1 MDGAGKSGI
10 LPEQDW
16 FRATDPVGRR
26 RDRCD
31 NARSIVCP
39 VVSLMS
45 MIDRLLQFR
54 PGRTARGALT
64 FLLMVCSGSA
74 SAQAALLA
82 GATKTEAPAA
92 AAAKSLAPEPIA
104 AGEIPMRADVDER
117 FAQDVILRTKG
128 KDPSKKLGAE
138 LDALTAGIVKL
149 SKAFENEDLKQLSAI
164 RLESLDNHWKFYQR
178 EFDGWREEL
187 EGTTRSYT
195 EDAAELAKRRGVWEA
210 TRAAMS
216 AGGVTPALADRVNV
230 IIGQFMLAEQ
240 ALSQPLD
247 EQLKLR
253 RRANTVQASL
263 DAGRKGVDAAIVF
276 YDRRLGMIDAVPVWK
291 AWNDTQFSAS
301 ELQGTEAG
309 LRLETAFVEEWG
321 AANQPRLRAYKFGA
335 LALLPLLLWLGW
347 RNRRAVTTEPSMQA
361 AAKVLQR
368 PISAW
373 LLLILIGVLFFF
385 PDAPLV
391 MHQIALLLALVPVLR
406 LLPQR
411 VFEVLGRWPIVGT
424 VLYLLYRLSI
434 LLLGQPLYYRVY
446 TLGITLV
453 TAAVL
458 VWLLVS
464 SKSRHERS
472 GTPVP
477 HGFVRV
483 AAWFA
488 VAALLTAI
496 VANLV
501 GNVSLAE
508 MLTGAVLDS
517 AYVGLALYAG
527 ANVLSSIL
535 SVLLARRE
543 MTRFSVI
550 TQHAGPLLASVNR
563 LVTYAAL
570 VAWIVFMLNEFRIA
584 RPLFGAAKS
593 ILMHPLEI
601 GQISVTLGSILLFFV
616 SIYIAFWVAR
626 TVRVVLR
633 DEVLPK
639 MDLPR
644 GVGNS
649 ISSLSYYGLVLI
661 GLMVALA
668 AAGFETSQFALVF
681 GALGIGI
688 GLGLQNVVNNFV
700 SGLILMFERPI
711 QPGDVVEVSGTSG
724 TVREIGMRATT
735 LTTFEGADVVVPNGT
750 LLSEKL
756 INWTLSDMNRRI
768 DVEVSVAYGSDPR
781 RVLALLREVAQ
792 GTPGIS
798 AVPVPAIV
806 FKGFGASSLDFS
818 IRAWTDNFGDWVTI
832 RTEMTARVYEALAKE
847 GIEIPYPQQDIHIR
861 SVAPEIGQQLAGAN
875 PPQPGGPRP
884 A

>member
-1 MDGAGKSGI
+1 MT
-10 LPEQDW
+10 P
-16 FRATDPVGRR
+16 TT
-26 RDRCD
+26 
-31 NARSIVCP
+31 
-39 VVSLMS
+39 
-45 MIDRLLQFR
+45 DRLPHSSPSVRAL
-54 PGRTARGALT
+54 GAVIALLLT
-64 FLLMVCSGSA
+64 FAGPA
-74 SAQAALLA
+74 SAQAGLLA
-82 GATKTEAPAA
+82 GVTKTAAPAE
-92 AAAKSLAPEPIA
+92 AAAKSTAPEPIA
-104 AGEIPMRADVDER
+104 AGDIPMRADADER
-117 FAQDVILRTKG
+117 FAQDVVQRVRG
-128 KDPSKKLGAE
+128 QDPSKKLGAE

-149 SKAFENEDLKQLSAI
+149 AKAFENEDLKQLSAI
-164 RLESLDNHWKFYQR
+164 RLESLENHWRFYQG
-178 EFDGWREEL
+178 ELNDWRAEL
-187 EGTTRSYT
+187 NGKTGAYT
-195 EDAAELAKRRGVWEA
+195 EDAAELARRRGAWEA
-210 TRAAMS
+210 TRDGML
-216 AGGVTPALADRVNV
+216 AGGITPALTARVNV
-230 IIGQFMLAEQ
+230 IISQFTLAER

-253 RRANTVQASL
+253 RRANTVQTSI
-263 DAGRKGVDAAIVF
+263 DAGKKGVDAAIAY
-276 YDRRLGMIDAVPVWK
+276 YDRRLGMIDATPVWK
-291 AWNDTQFSAS
+291 AWNDTRFSSS
-301 ELQGTEAG
+301 ELEGTASG

-321 AANQPRLRAYKFGA
+321 AANQSRLRAYQFGA
-335 LALLPLLLWLGW
+335 LALLPLLVWLGW
-347 RNRRAVTTEPSMQA
+347 RSRNTVTTEPSMQA
-361 AAKVLQR
+361 AAKVLRR

-373 LLLILIGVLFFF
+373 LLLVLISVPFLF

-391 MHQIALLLALVPVLR
+391 LHQIALLLALVPVLR

-424 VLYLLYRLSI
+424 ILYLLYRLSI
-434 LLLGQPLYYRVY
+434 FLVGQPLHYRLY
-446 TLGITLV
+446 TLTLALI

-464 SKSRHERS
+464 SKDRHERA
-472 GTPVP
+472 GTPAP
-477 HGFVRV
+477 HGILRV
-483 AAWFA
+483 AAWAA

-496 VANLV
+496 VANIV

-527 ANVLSSIL
+527 ANVVSSIL
-535 SVLLARRE
+535 SLLLARRE
-543 MTRFSVI
+543 MTRFRVI
-550 TQHAGPLLASVNR
+550 TQHAGPLLASITT
-563 LVTYAAL
+563 LVMYAAL
-570 VAWIVFMLNEFRIA
+570 AAWIVVMLNEFRIA
-584 RPLFGAAKS
+584 RPIFGTARA
-593 ILMHPLEI
+593 IITHPLEV
-601 GQISVTLGSILLFFV
+601 GQISVTLGSILLFMV
-616 SIYIAFWVAR
+616 SVYVAFWVAH

-633 DEVLPK
+633 DEVLLT

-649 ISSLSYYGLVLI
+649 ISTLSYYGLVLI
-661 GLMVALA
+661 GLLVALA
-668 AAGFETSQFALVF
+668 AAGFEVSQFALVF

-724 TVREIGMRATT
+724 TVRDIGMRATT

-768 DVEVSVAYGSDPR
+768 DVEVGVAYGSDPR

-798 AVPVPAIV
+798 AAPVPAIV

-818 IRAWTDNFGDWVTI
+818 IRAWTNDFGDWVTI

-847 GIEIPYPQQDIHIR
+847 GIEIPYPQQNIHIR
-861 SVAPEIGQQLAGAN
+861 SVSPEIGRQFAGTI
-875 PPQPGGPRP
+875 PPQPGAPRP